1 MNNEERV
8 EAIGEL
14 IKRFKPRFD
23 VEQVSGLT
31 VNELSVLLT
40 IYGLSKK
47 NSSLTMSDVGEVIG
61 LCRPAMSQ
69 VAAKLE
75 SKGMIKRETD
85 KSDRR
90 KVLVSVTKKAADI
103 LQRAENIR
111 KETFF
116 KVVTEMGERDAD
128 EFIRL
133 ANKFI
138 SITEDKDA

>member
-90 KVLVSVTKKAADI
+90 KVLVSVTKRRQTSCK
-103 LQRAENIR
+103 RR
-111 KETFF
+111 KIFA
-116 KVVTEMGERDAD
+116 K
-128 EFIRL
+128 RL
-133 ANKFI
+133 F
-138 SITEDKDA
+138 

>member
-69 VAAKLE
+69 VAVKLE

-103 LQRAENIR
+103 LQKAENIR

>member
-69 VAAKLE
+69 VSAKLE

-103 LQRAENIR
+103 LQKAENIR

>member
-1 MNNEERV
+1 
-8 EAIGEL
+8 
-14 IKRFKPRFD
+14 
-23 VEQVSGLT
+23 
-31 VNELSVLLT
+31 
-40 IYGLSKK
+40 
-47 NSSLTMSDVGEVIG
+47 
-61 LCRPAMSQ
+61 MSQ

-103 LQRAENIR
+103 LQKAENIR

>member
-47 NSSLTMSDVGEVIG
+47 
-61 LCRPAMSQ
+61 
-69 VAAKLE
+69 
-75 SKGMIKRETD
+75 
-85 KSDRR
+85 
-90 KVLVSVTKKAADI
+90 I
-103 LQRAENIR
+103 LHLR
-111 KETFF
+111 
-116 KVVTEMGERDAD
+116 
-128 EFIRL
+128 
-133 ANKFI
+133 
-138 SITEDKDA
+138 

>member
-85 KSDRR
+85 KRDRR

-103 LQRAENIR
+103 LQKAENIR

>member
-47 NSSLTMSDVGEVIG
+47 NPSLTMSDVGEVIG
-61 LCRPAMSQ
+61 LCRPAMRQ

-103 LQRAENIR
+103 LQKAENIR
-111 KETFF
+111 KKTFF